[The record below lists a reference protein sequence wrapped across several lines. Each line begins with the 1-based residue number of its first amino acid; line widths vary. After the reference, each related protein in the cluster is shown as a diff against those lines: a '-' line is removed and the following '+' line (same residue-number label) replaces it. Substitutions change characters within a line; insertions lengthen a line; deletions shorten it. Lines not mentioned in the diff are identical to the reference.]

1 MAAHRYWRLVC
12 RASGAGQTVVGLGE
26 LEMRTSIGGANVA
39 TGGTASA
46 SSTYSAAHAAGKA
59 FDGLT
64 NDTGTGNAWAT
75 TGAPNVGGAG
85 LGSFGWLQYDFG
97 AGNEQD
103 IVEIVIHCPG
113 SGGMSL
119 NSMVTAWMFQ
129 WSDDGSSWTTQRHYS
144 FDPSTPAWS
153 YSTSRIYDVRPL
165 GAIDIH
171 NYTLFSEIA
180 HHPYVTPGQP
190 TAPVYDPNTEEGK
203 MNVNDRHRFAGDLGH
218 PGFYKIAGTT
228 TVLGDPAP
236 RRVRLYHQFDG
247 RLYAEQYTTSDG
259 LFEFRNLE
267 IGPWTVVGVDD
278 TGTQNGVIYSHV
290 NAVPM

>member
-12 RASGAGQTVVGLGE
+12 KRSQSGSNVGIGE
-26 LEMRTSIGGANVA
+26 LQMRTSIGGTNVA
-39 TGGTASA
+39 TGGTPSA
-46 SSTYSAAHAAGKA
+46 SSFQGAYTAAKA
-59 FDGLT
+59 FDDLT
-64 NDTGTGNAWAT
+64 VDTGAGNAWASNGGYSGGVPTAT
-75 TGAPNVGGAG
+75 T
-85 LGSFGWLQYDFG
+85 FQWLQYDFG
-97 AGNEQD
+97 SGNDKD
-103 IVEIVIHCPG
+103 IQEIVLFCPG
-113 SGGMSL
+113 TGGL
-119 NSMVTAWMFQ
+119 GPGDMVVAFDIQ
-129 WSDDGSSWTTQRHYS
+129 WSDDGAAWTTQRS
-144 FDPSTPAWS
+144 IWIDFVAAPWTASS
-153 YSTSRIYDVRPL
+153 SKIIDVRTL

-171 NYTLFSEIA
+171 NYMLFSESP

>member
-12 RASGAGQTVVGLGE
+12 KRSQSGSNVGIVE
-26 LEMRTSIGGANVA
+26 LQMRTSIGGTNVA
-39 TGGTASA
+39 TGGTPSA
-46 SSTYSAAHAAGKA
+46 SSVHSVYAAAKA

-64 NDTGTGNAWAT
+64 VDTGSGNGWASNGGYSGGVPTAT
-75 TGAPNVGGAG
+75 T
-85 LGSFGWLQYDFG
+85 FQWLQYDFG
-97 AGNEQD
+97 SGNDKD
-103 IVEIVIHCPG
+103 IQEIVFFCPG
-113 SGGMSL
+113 TGGLSPAD
-119 NSMVTAWMFQ
+119 MVVAFDIQ
-129 WSDDGSSWTTQRHYS
+129 WSDDGAAWMTQRS
-144 FDPSTPAWS
+144 IWIDFVAAPWTANSS
-153 YSTSRIYDVRPL
+153 KIIDVRPL
-165 GAIDIH
+165 GAVDIH
-171 NYTLFSEIA
+171 NYMLFSESP

-203 MNVNDRHRFAGDLGH
+203 MKVNDRHRFAGDLGH
-218 PGFYKIAGTT
+218 PGLYKIAGTT

-236 RRVRLYHQFDG
+236 RRVRLYHQFEG
-247 RLYAEQYTTSDG
+247 RLYAEQYTAPDG